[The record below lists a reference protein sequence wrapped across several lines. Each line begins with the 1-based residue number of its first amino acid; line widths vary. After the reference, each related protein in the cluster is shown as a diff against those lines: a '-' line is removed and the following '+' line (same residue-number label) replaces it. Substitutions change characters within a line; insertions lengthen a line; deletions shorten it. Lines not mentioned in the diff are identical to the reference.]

1 MALRILRLRTVMLA
15 LGLFGLALMT
25 LQPAEAAA
33 TKAKPCVTSQEMAA
47 LDGRVLE
54 SDLLVG
60 ALSCGQSEPYNSFM
74 QKFRPV
80 MTERA
85 RTVQAM
91 FQRFYG
97 KGSSREFD
105 AFITRLGNDS
115 ALRSIQMQLD
125 FCRLTMDVFEEG
137 EVTPANAY
145 DVLLSKPAFA
155 GRHGYATCAAGGG
168 SGGKKGG

>member
-1 MALRILRLRTVMLA
+1 MMALALAGVALTTV
-15 LGLFGLALMT
+15 
-25 LQPAEAAA
+25 QPADAAK
-33 TKAKPCVTSQEMAA
+33 TKGKPCVTTQEMAA

-60 ALSCGQSEPYNSFM
+60 ALSCGQSQPYNAFVE
-74 QKFRPV
+74 KFRPA

-97 KGSSREFD
+97 KGSNREFD
-105 AFITRLGNDS
+105 AFVTRLGNDS
-115 ALRSIQMQLD
+115 ALRSIQMQLE

-145 DVLLSKPAFA
+145 DVLFNKPAFA
-155 GRHGYATCAAGGG
+155 GRHGYAACGAD
-168 SGGKKGG
+168 GGKKGG

>member
-1 MALRILRLRTVMLA
+1 MALGILTQRTLTMA
-15 LGLFGLALMT
+15 LVGFALTT
-25 LQPAEAAA
+25 LQPADAA
-33 TKAKPCVTSQEMAA
+33 TTKGKPCVTTQEMAA

-97 KGSSREFD
+97 KSSGREFD
-105 AFITRLGNDS
+105 AFVTRLGNDS
-115 ALRSIQMQLD
+115 ALRSIQMQLE

-155 GRHGYATCAAGGG
+155 GRHGYAACGA
-168 SGGKKGG
+168 GKKGG

>member
-1 MALRILRLRTVMLA
+1 MALGILRHRAVTMALA
-15 LGLFGLALMT
+15 LFGFALTSM
-25 LQPAEAAA
+25 QPAEAAT
-33 TKAKPCVTSQEMAA
+33 TKGKPCVTTQEMAA

-60 ALSCGQSEPYNSFM
+60 ALSCGQSEPYNAFM

-80 MTERA
+80 MSERA

-97 KGSSREFD
+97 KGSNREFD
-105 AFITRLGNDS
+105 AFVTRLGNDS
-115 ALRSIQMQLD
+115 ALRSIKMQLD
-125 FCRLTMDVFEEG
+125 FCQLTMDVFVEG

-155 GRHGYATCAAGGG
+155 GRHGYAACGD
-168 SGGKKGG
+168 GGKKGG